1 MLKLMGKKKTDAE
14 VKIKKDIDYKVSVK
28 CKTKAQ
34 KKFLDEMKDKKN
46 EICFGI
52 GSPGTGKSFLSL
64 AYALRELKAGTFE
77 RIIMVVPTAQA
88 GGADLNIGLLKGTLE
103 EKVEMF
109 KQADQDTIEK
119 ILKLS
124 GNEEYK
130 KIAKKLISE
139 NFIQYEFINFLLG
152 KTLDDALIL
161 VNECEQYTKEN
172 MRLILTR
179 LGENSKIIVTGDSKQ
194 VNRKSIV
201 SGKDICGLSYVA
213 EKLKELD
220 EVSVT
225 EFTDEDIVR
234 NKLIVKILKLID

>member
-1 MLKLMGKKKTDAE
+1 MGKKKTEAK
-14 VKIKKDIDYKVSVK
+14 VKIKKEIDYKLSLK
-28 CKTKAQ
+28 CKTAAQ
-34 KKFLDEMKDKKN
+34 KKFFEEMKDRKN

-64 AYALRELKAGTFE
+64 AYALRELKAGNFE

-88 GGADLNIGLLKGTLE
+88 GGADLNIGLLKGDLE
-103 EKVEMF
+103 QKVEVF
-109 KQADQDTIEK
+109 KQVDLDTIEK

-130 KIAKKLISE
+130 KISKKLIDE
-139 NFIQYEFINFLLG
+139 EYIKYEFVNFLLG
-152 KTLDDALIL
+152 KTLDNSLIL

-179 LGENSKIIVTGDSKQ
+179 LGENSKMIITGDSKQ
-194 VNRKSIV
+194 VNRKSITN
-201 SGKDICGLSYVA
+201 GKDTCGLTYVA

-234 NKLIVKILKLID
+234 NKLIIKILKLID